1 MPNPLVSICIPTYK
15 QTDYLQKCLQSVLTQ
30 DFKDYELIISDDTP
44 DDSIEQF
51 IKPIL
56 NGTKYKYYRNNPAL
70 GSPQNW
76 NHAIS
81 KATGKYIKLLHHDD
95 VFTQVDS
102 LSLMVEK
109 MEKEQSVFL
118 FCQTDVWYTKSDLHR
133 IQSVSPKQLELIKK
147 QPEFLFFKNVIGAP
161 SAVMHIN
168 NPSIQY
174 DVNLKWLVDVD
185 FYIQQLKQCKC
196 SFIAQPLV
204 STAHDVEGQI
214 TGSVQDDKNIQ
225 IKEHVLL
232 FNKLKANRKAFAD
245 FFDYLFLQYH
255 VSSFKELISIVPEAS
270 VNASFFEA
278 VIKGLPL
285 NRKWKAFKKRFF
297 ESRYNNYMFKL
308 EQFK

>member
-15 QTDYLQKCLQSVLTQ
+15 QTDYLQKCLQSVLMQ

-51 IKPIL
+51 LKTVLTGIK
-56 NGTKYKYYRNNPAL
+56 YSYFRNNPSL

-76 NHAIS
+76 NSAIS
-81 KATGKYIKLLHHDD
+81 KAKSKYIKLLHHDD
-95 VFTQVDS
+95 VFTQANS

-109 MEKEQSVFL
+109 METEQSAFL
-118 FCQTDVWYTKSDLHR
+118 FCQTDVWYTKSNQHRLH
-133 IQSVSPKQLELIKK
+133 SVSPKQFELIKK

-168 NPSIQY
+168 NPAIQY
-174 DVNLKWLVDVD
+174 DAHLKWLVDVD
-185 FYIQQLKQCKC
+185 FYIRQLQQGKC

-204 STAHDVEGQI
+204 STAHDIEGQI
-214 TGSVQDDKNIQ
+214 TGSVHDDKTIQ

-232 FNKLKANRKAFAD
+232 FNKLKTNRKSFVD
-245 FFDYLFLQYH
+245 FFDYLFSRYH
-255 VSSFKELISIVPEAS
+255 VSSFKELVSIEPEAAL
-270 VNASFFEA
+270 NKSFFEN
-278 VIKGLPL
+278 VMNGLSRH
-285 NRKWKAFKKRFF
+285 RKWKAFKKRFF